1 MNRSYGDGMAD
12 APRVSG
18 ALSKERGQL
27 PALGSIVGISGLTS
41 QPYFR
46 ASGITKS
53 FGLVRALK
61 DVNAEIREGEVL
73 AIVGDNGAGKST
85 LTNILS
91 GVVEPDLG
99 DLFIAGKKVRLRG
112 AAAAQSHGV
121 ATVYQTLALVNCRD
135 VASNLLLGREPTV
148 ARIFIDRARMLRE
161 AHAALSAVG
170 VHIPNLSAEVGELSG
185 GQRQCIAIARAT
197 AQNGRIII
205 MDEPTAALGVRES
218 ARVLDLILHLRSIGR
233 GVIIIS
239 HNMHHVFSVADRIMV
254 LRRGAVAGVREKS
267 CTTPD
272 EIIGLIVGRRDA
284 GSVD

>member
-1 MNRSYGDGMAD
+1 MVMESRRRPKFHGVLSEGDSNCRYSMPLVED
-12 APRVSG
+12 S
-18 ALSKERGQL
+18 AL
-27 PALGSIVGISGLTS
+27 AS

-46 ASGITKS
+46 ALGITKS
-53 FGLVRALK
+53 FGLIRALK

-85 LTNILS
+85 LTKILS

-99 DLFIAGKKVRLRG
+99 DLFIAGKRVRLRG
-112 AAAAQSHGV
+112 PAAAQSHGI

-161 AHAALSAVG
+161 AHAALTAVG
-170 VHIPNLSAEVGELSG
+170 VHIPDLTTEVGELSG

-197 AQNGRIII
+197 AQNGKILI

-239 HNMHHVFSVADRIMV
+239 HNLHHVFSVADRIMI
-254 LRRGAVAGVREKS
+254 LRRGEVAGIRERS
-267 CTTPD
+267 LTTPD
-272 EIIGLIVGRRDA
+272 EIVGLIVGGREARP
-284 GSVD
+284 VE